1 MGNMM
6 TKARDFLGWG
16 ANHDVDDFDAYDAD
30 EYYDQGDTS
39 ASVVEFPAAEYSTP
53 TAAATPSRGYVND
66 AQSSAT
72 FRIETVHPTSFNDAR
87 AIGEYFRKGIP
98 VVVNLTDLPEDEA
111 RRVLDFIAGLAFG
124 LQGDA
129 DRVTNRVFLLTPRDV
144 EVSIHPGHDRVA
156 R

>member
-1 MGNMM
+1 MGSMM

-16 ANHDVDDFDAYDAD
+16 SAAEIDDFDAYDED
-30 EYYDQGDTS
+30 YYEVEDG
-39 ASVVEFPAAEYSTP
+39 ASIVEFPAQESEAP
-53 TAAATPSRGYVND
+53 TAVAPRTPHVLRE
-66 AQSSAT
+66 SASDV

-129 DRVTNRVFLLTPRDV
+129 DRVTNRVFLLTPHNVQVTDHAGAESYR
-144 EVSIHPGHDRVA
+144 
-156 R
+156 